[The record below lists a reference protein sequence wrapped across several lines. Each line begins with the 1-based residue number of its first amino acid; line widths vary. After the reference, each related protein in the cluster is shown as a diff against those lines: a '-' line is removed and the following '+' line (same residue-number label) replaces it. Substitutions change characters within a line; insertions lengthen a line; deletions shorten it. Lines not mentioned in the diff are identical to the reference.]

1 MKDFNIFN
9 QNIFTMVEGNFGIS
23 MVRMKDFNIVQNIF
37 AMVEENFGISMV
49 ANAPE
54 WRISINFIKIFS
66 PLVEENLGISMVS
79 NGNAAEW
86 KI

>member
-37 AMVEENFGISMV
+37 TMVEENFGISMV

-54 WRISINFIKIFS
+54 
-66 PLVEENLGISMVS
+66 
-79 NGNAAEW
+79 
-86 KI
+86 